1 MVMIRRLDFLALF
14 ISILSKLDVNL
25 SWFFINFDTMLF
37 GKYPDILSRMAF
49 HLRMEFF

>member
-1 MVMIRRLDFLALF
+1 MIGRLDFWALF
-14 ISILSKLDVNL
+14 IGILSKLGANL
-25 SWFFINFDTMLF
+25 SWFFISFDTMLF